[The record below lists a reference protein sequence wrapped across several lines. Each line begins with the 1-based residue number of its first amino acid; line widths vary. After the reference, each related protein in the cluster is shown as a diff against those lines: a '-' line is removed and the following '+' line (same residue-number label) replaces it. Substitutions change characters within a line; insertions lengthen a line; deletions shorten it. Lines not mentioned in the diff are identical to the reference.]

1 MVEDFVKIGNKGGI
15 RKQKLKGHVAEKKQ
29 RETKFKLMS
38 DLSPKLKCK
47 GLALLS
53 TFLSFRQI
61 ATYMLLPWLYWGIV
75 DLLLNEPGHAVT
87 EPLKGT

>member
-38 DLSPKLKCK
+38 DLLSPKLKCK

-61 ATYMLLPWLYWGIV
+61 TTYMLLPWAVL
-75 DLLLNEPGHAVT
+75 GHSRPAYQ
-87 EPLKGT
+87 